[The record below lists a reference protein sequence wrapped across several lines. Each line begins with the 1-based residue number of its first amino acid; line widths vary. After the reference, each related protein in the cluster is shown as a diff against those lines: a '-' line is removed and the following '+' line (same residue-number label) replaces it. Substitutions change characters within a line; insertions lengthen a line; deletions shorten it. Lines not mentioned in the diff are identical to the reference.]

1 MSSVK
6 EQATTVGLR
15 ARTDESHKKKKKSHT
30 KTSECHTET

>member
-6 EQATTVGLR
+6 EQATTVGLC
-15 ARTDESHKKKKKSHT
+15 ARTDESHIRTKKSHT